1 MRETIIYRH
10 HPQDGT
16 EDCLIQLTLEY
27 AEENGQWVG
36 VCIELNTSAYS
47 ATLDGARGDLRDAIL
62 LQLSET
68 EKLGFVWDYLR
79 DNHVAAHQV
88 AAVTTPGFSLVG

>member
-10 HPQDGT
+10 HPPDGT
-16 EDCLIQLTLEY
+16 EDYLIQLTLEY
-27 AEENGQWVG
+27 AQEQGQWVG
-36 VCIELNTSAYS
+36 VCIELNTSAFS
-47 ATLDGARGDLRDAIL
+47 ATLEDAREELRDAIL

-79 DNHVAAHQV
+79 DNHVAVHQV
-88 AAVTTPGFSLVG
+88 AAVATPGFSLVG